1 LPAALLLIDMLSN
14 QTLTMLDGTTK
25 ELSDYQVQLLMV
37 VNVASRCGL
46 SPQYET
52 LEAMQKKYS
61 SRGFTV
67 LGVPSGTFMQ
77 ELKSNDDI
85 SDYCSTTWGVT
96 FPMLEKA
103 DVNGRK
109 RHPLYKELVKAKDSM
124 GVAGPVMWN
133 FEKFLVAPD
142 GKIMRFRPQTKPDAE
157 EIIEAIEANLPR

>member
-1 LPAALLLIDMLSN
+1 MLSN

-25 ELSDYQVQLLMV
+25 ELSDYQGQLLMV

-46 SPQYET
+46 APQYET

-67 LGVPSGTFMQ
+67 LGVPSGSFMQ
-77 ELKSNDDI
+77 ELKNSEDI
-85 SDYCSTTWGVT
+85 SEYCSTTWGIT

-109 RHPLYKELVKAKDSM
+109 RHPLYKELVKTKDGM
-124 GVAGPVMWN
+124 GLAGPVMWN
-133 FEKFLVAPD
+133 FEKFLVTPD
-142 GKIMRFRPQTKPDAE
+142 GKIMRFRPQTKPDSA
-157 EIIEAIEANLPR
+157 EIIAAIEANLPR

>member
-1 LPAALLLIDMLSN
+1 MPAALLLIDMLSN

-109 RHPLYKELVKAKDSM
+109 RHPLYKELVKAKDGM
-124 GVAGPVMWN
+124 GIAGPVMWN

-157 EIIEAIEANLPR
+157 EIIAAIEANLPR

>member
-1 LPAALLLIDMLSN
+1 MCFCMLTN

-25 ELSDYQVQLLMV
+25 ELSDYQGQLLMV

-77 ELKSNDDI
+77 ELKTSDDI
-85 SDYCSTTWGVT
+85 SEYCSTTWGIT

-109 RHPLYKELVKAKDSM
+109 RHPLYKELVKTKDGM
-124 GVAGPVMWN
+124 GLAGPVVWN